1 MTTWKVKFIGND
13 KVLVNDTN
21 IHTLD
26 TFIQFVQ
33 DENKRKKERSLHF
46 AYNGE

>member
-1 MTTWKVKFIGND
+1 MIYKVECIGDD
-13 KVLVNDTN
+13 KVRVNGTH

-26 TFIQFVQ
+26 TFIQFLK
-33 DENKRKKERSLHF
+33 DENKRIKERRHHF